1 MEGPQTLGGPEAPHL
16 LELTSVVKKKKKPFI
31 LPLLG
36 VRARQASLAQ
46 DWGVSLEDW
55 LPGEYFPYRGCGCRL
70 SISTEVTK
78 PGFQ

>member
-16 LELTSVVKKKKKPFI
+16 LERTSVVKKPFM

-36 VRARQASLAQ
+36 ARSRQASLAQ
-46 DWGVSLEDW
+46 DWGVSLEGW